1 MQKGRISAGNA
12 LHLARLLGDKSWPE
26 VERWLGAAADAARA
40 HQCDRVLLSSEW
52 LLSALACEDGLSRLS
67 ACLKKLGDHSLELLL
82 ILRDPEGQLISL
94 YKHRAKA
101 GTLGPID
108 LWVEEG
114 YELPE
119 RLEGLRQQVDSSGV
133 PLVVR
138 GYGKERGSL
147 AKLFFEDWLDVGV
160 PEASNGLL
168 VNPSLSLS
176 ELVLLRRLQAQHPGL
191 VPFLYERLVAIEP
204 SMKREGRAMQ
214 DHARQV
220 AAYAVASHVEEWR
233 QWNALLPEDE
243 RFALPEPVPRPGPE
257 PAQLE
262 LSATQLWVVMD
273 LLADAVR
280 LPLRMQ
286 LFWNW
291 QLRPLL
297 ARVKRVLFPWHSRR

>member
-1 MQKGRISAGNA
+1 
-12 LHLARLLGDKSWPE
+12 
-26 VERWLGAAADAARA
+26 
-40 HQCDRVLLSSEW
+40 
-52 LLSALACEDGLSRLS
+52 
-67 ACLKKLGDHSLELLL
+67 
-82 ILRDPEGQLISL
+82 
-94 YKHRAKA
+94 
-101 GTLGPID
+101 
-108 LWVEEG
+108 
-114 YELPE
+114 
-119 RLEGLRQQVDSSGV
+119 
-133 PLVVR
+133 
-138 GYGKERGSL
+138 
-147 AKLFFEDWLDVGV
+147 
-160 PEASNGLL
+160 
-168 VNPSLSLS
+168 
-176 ELVLLRRLQAQHPGL
+176 
-191 VPFLYERLVAIEP
+191 
-204 SMKREGRAMQ
+204 MQ

-297 ARVKRVLFPWHSRR
+297 ARVKRILLPWHSRR